1 MLIPEFSIE
10 SEWVLKAITNQL
22 RRKILHLINDY
33 TFMIYSDLL
42 RELKLSTGKLNFHLR
57 QLTGLIEKK
66 DEKSYILTSIGKKSL
81 DLLEQLDDLED
92 DKHEITVFKSSID
105 NLPIKIFE
113 PATEILKNW
122 RLQIL
127 VILFL
132 ASSIWSLTCIFVES
146 IFPNLLHEVDKVWAI
161 LTKITIGVSILLVVS
176 IIAMFISKIYFRRLK
191 YELLDTEI
199 MIRKGVITETK
210 TIIPFRTITNLLVRR
225 GPLDRCFGTST
236 LIIQTAGEGK
246 VSRPEGKI
254 IGIYYPHKLLEEI
267 LNLVRLLDSPK
278 FLRKDDLMASSPRPT
293 RTLYGEIL
301 EELREIKDKISN
313 QEEE

>member
-1 MLIPEFSIE
+1 MLVPELAFE
-10 SEWVLKAITNQL
+10 SEWVLKAITNQI
-22 RRKILHLINDY
+22 RRKILHLINNYDY
-33 TFMIYSDLL
+33 MIYSDLL

-66 DEKSYILTSIGKKSL
+66 DEKSYILTSIGNKSL
-81 DLLEQLDDLED
+81 DLLQQLEDLEE
-92 DKHEITVFKSSID
+92 DKQEITVLKSSID

-113 PATEILKNW
+113 PANEILKNW
-122 RLQIL
+122 RIQIL

-132 ASSIWSLTCIFVES
+132 ASLIWSLICIFVES
-146 IFPNLLHEVDKVWAI
+146 LFPNLLLEAEEFWAI
-161 LTKITIGVSILLVVS
+161 FAKIAIGVSVLLIVS
-176 IIAMFISKIYFRRLK
+176 FVAMLISKIYFRSLK

-199 MIRKGVITETK
+199 MIHKGVITETK

-225 GPLDRCFGTST
+225 GPLDRYFGTST

-246 VSRPEGKI
+246 VTRPEGKI

-267 LNLVRLLDSPK
+267 TNLVRLLDSPK
-278 FLRKDDLMASSPRPT
+278 FLRKHNLISSSPLPI

-301 EELREIKDKISN
+301 NELRNIKDKVSK
-313 QEEE
+313 QVEE

>member
-1 MLIPEFSIE
+1 MLVPELAFE

-33 TFMIYSDLL
+33 NFMTYTDLL

-66 DEKSYILTSIGKKSL
+66 DDKSYILTSTGIKSI
-81 DLLEQLDDLED
+81 DLIKQLEDLED
-92 DKHEITVFKSSID
+92 DKQEITVLKSSID

-113 PATEILKNW
+113 PAAETLKNW

-132 ASSIWSLTCIFVES
+132 ASSIWSLICIFVES
-146 IFPNLLHEVDKVWAI
+146 LFPNLLLEADKFWAI
-161 LTKITIGVSILLVVS
+161 LAKIAIGVSVLLIVS
-176 IIAMFISKIYFRRLK
+176 FIALLISKIYFRRLK

-199 MIRKGVITETK
+199 MICKGVITETK

-225 GPLDRCFGTST
+225 GPLDRYFGTST

-246 VSRPEGKI
+246 VTRPEGKI

-267 LNLVRLLDSPK
+267 MNLLRLLDSPK
-278 FLRKDDLMASSPRPT
+278 FLREHNLISSSPLPI

-301 EELREIKDKISN
+301 NELKNIKDKVSK
-313 QEEE
+313 QVEE